1 MLVFLFKVIRPLFKH
16 FFQLI
21 INITSSKFSSKHE
34 KMLILIFN
42 FILHGDQGCKTTT
55 DYMHPQVTLEMYSG
69 PCQTSWMSQGSGY
82 ASAFKLVQ
90 IGDLGYIFNDINPFS
105 TTVPLLYP
113 LKISENQRFSN
124 VFRVYRSTTLVE
136 NGLIKFYSIS
146 GNSKHLS
153 LAKVA
158 MLDFREE

>member
-113 LKISENQRFSN
+113 LK
-124 VFRVYRSTTLVE
+124 RVYRSTTLVE

-146 GNSKHLS
+146 ENSKHLS